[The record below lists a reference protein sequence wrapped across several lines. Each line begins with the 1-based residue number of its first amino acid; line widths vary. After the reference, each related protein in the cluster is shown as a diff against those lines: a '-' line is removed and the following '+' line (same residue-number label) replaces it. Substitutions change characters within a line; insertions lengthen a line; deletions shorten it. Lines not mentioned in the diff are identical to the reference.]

1 MKVLERDEWHHSL
14 QIGNLLWMFNYAHG
28 RPPGSC
34 RRGGEVLIS
43 AWEKKVRI
51 NISKRGLAVLN
62 SRQQVSRVRSATW
75 PSAPNSHHSLGSRGS
90 FSLGAHG
97 WRISRQ
103 PPWQPSSHTVAL
115 IPWSFMRNTCDLYIF
130 LPLFTLF
137 TLCFLPGHFLP
148 LFYFGN
154 SCILRTN

>member
-34 RRGGEVLIS
+34 RRGGEALIS

-51 NISKRGLAVLN
+51 NISKRGLAVLS

-75 PSAPNSHHSLGSRGS
+75 PSAPNSHHSLALEGPSPLALMADELADSHLDNPAPTQWLWFLDHSCGIPVICIFFCLYLPYLPYAFFQDIS
-90 FSLGAHG
+90 CLFSTLG
-97 WRISRQ
+97 
-103 PPWQPSSHTVAL
+103 
-115 IPWSFMRNTCDLYIF
+115 
-130 LPLFTLF
+130 TLVF
-137 TLCFLPGHFLP
+137 
-148 LFYFGN
+148 
-154 SCILRTN
+154 